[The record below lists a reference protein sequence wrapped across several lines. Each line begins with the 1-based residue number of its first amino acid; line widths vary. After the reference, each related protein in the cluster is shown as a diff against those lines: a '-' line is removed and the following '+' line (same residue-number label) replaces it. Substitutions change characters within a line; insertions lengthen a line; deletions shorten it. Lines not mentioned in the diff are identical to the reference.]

1 MLIPRLWRI
10 NSHKFCKFW
19 YNNWFIFVQSINF
32 INFFRVFALK
42 STVQRWITFCI
53 IEIFDEEWK
62 IVLKRRR
69 HLHKSI
75 SFRNARGKNIAC
87 SMCLGFFQKL
97 IRISSRKLSIVS
109 RYDIQ
114 CIISLLR
121 RIQKKKKKRMVDENL
136 KSKIQTC
143 EFNVASFK
151 SAPISPKFKVSFAQ
165 RLLSTPRSNSREMVS
180 FVKRGEGGRFAGKA
194 EATVIFTAINRR
206 KNCLLLQIHRGT
218 KFLILRVYLQCE
230 NVAISLYVISIEYL
244 ASMTP
249 FLFFLSRT
257 WTKNKEKLG

>member
-1 MLIPRLWRI
+1 M
-10 NSHKFCKFW
+10 
-19 YNNWFIFVQSINF
+19 
-32 INFFRVFALK
+32 FR
-42 STVQRWITFCI
+42 
-53 IEIFDEEWK
+53 
-62 IVLKRRR
+62 
-69 HLHKSI
+69 
-75 SFRNARGKNIAC
+75 
-87 SMCLGFFQKL
+87 FFQKL
-97 IRISSRKLSIVS
+97 IRISSRELSIVS

-114 CIISLLR
+114 CIISSSKNT
-121 RIQKKKKKRMVDENL
+121 KKKKKRMVDENL
-136 KSKIQTC
+136 ESKIQTC